1 MLTNHQE
8 KEDGASTKVP
18 PQPSSARDANAEDY
32 NQGVGVG
39 GGGFQAAARM
49 IISSRS
55 DMEVHFV
62 VLLLLLLLWSG
73 PSDGGGAKV
82 GGSVSSSSSSSRCR
96 WARDGGGL
104 EEGGGGGGEL
114 ECTIITP
121 SSSSAESLKVPLG
134 SSASPRTLTVRCP
147 QPQRPLQGDRD
158 SQIRKENATKSVNS
172 PVRSGEGGSSYSDL
186 RAVLE
191 AALSL
196 VQKEEDENA
205 WRHLRHLRFS
215 GCAVRRLRRAD
226 LLFAASSLGGAGAVH
241 SLAVE
246 GVPVPMELDEVRIRD
261 RYLICGRLYST
272 HICFE
277 NAREVTDNL
286 ANIRARR
293 GGVIS
298 VSQLDLLARLLLRMS
313 ECCHLCAR
321 FRKHCKDMIQ
331 WHCGSICTPLYLYQR
346 ADFREGKVS
355 LRQNLMMIFLKNR
368 FKTLFP
374 AL

>member
-1 MLTNHQE
+1 MSYVPRQKKGKGKRRRRIKGKRPPPLLSPFLYISGRRRRNIHTHNNRGREGLNLLFPRTNLHRHCHLPSSEKVLPVAFSSAQE

-18 PQPSSARDANAEDY
+18 PLPSSAKDANAEDY
-32 NQGVGVG
+32 NQGVGGGG
-39 GGGFQAAARM
+39 GGGFQATARM
-49 IISSRS
+49 MSSRRS

-96 WARDGGGL
+96 WARDGEGT

-121 SSSSAESLKVPLG
+121 SSSSSAESLKVPLG

-147 QPQRPLQGDRD
+147 KPQRPLQGDRD
-158 SQIRKENATKSVNS
+158 SQIRKENATNTVNS

-196 VQKEEDENA
+196 VQEEEDENA

-246 GVPVPMELDEVRIRD
+246 GVPVPMELDEVR
-261 RYLICGRLYST
+261 
-272 HICFE
+272 
-277 NAREVTDNL
+277 TD
-286 ANIRARR
+286 
-293 GGVIS
+293 S
-298 VSQLDLLARLLLRMS
+298 
-313 ECCHLCAR
+313 
-321 FRKHCKDMIQ
+321 
-331 WHCGSICTPLYLYQR
+331 W
-346 ADFREGKVS
+346 
-355 LRQNLMMIFLKNR
+355 
-368 FKTLFP
+368 
-374 AL
+374 

>member
-49 IISSRS
+49 MSSRRS

-121 SSSSAESLKVPLG
+121 SSSSSAESLKVPLG
-134 SSASPRTLTVRCP
+134 SSASPRTLSVRCP
-147 QPQRPLQGDRD
+147 QPQRPLQGHRD
-158 SQIRKENATKSVNS
+158 SQIIRKENATKSVNS
-172 PVRSGEGGSSYSDL
+172 PVRLGEGGSSYSDL

-196 VQKEEDENA
+196 VQEEEGKKGGNA
-205 WRHLRHLRFS
+205 WRHLRHLRF
-215 GCAVRRLRRAD
+215 AVRRLRRAD

-246 GVPVPMELDEVRIRD
+246 GVPVPMELDEVWIRD
-261 RYLICGRLYST
+261 RYLIGEEEKSMLYGIAHT
-272 HICFE
+272 
-277 NAREVTDNL
+277 
-286 ANIRARR
+286 
-293 GGVIS
+293 S
-298 VSQLDLLARLLLRMS
+298 VSEMLA
-313 ECCHLCAR
+313 
-321 FRKHCKDMIQ
+321 K
-331 WHCGSICTPLYLYQR
+331 
-346 ADFREGKVS
+346 
-355 LRQNLMMIFLKNR
+355 
-368 FKTLFP
+368 
-374 AL
+374 

>member
-1 MLTNHQE
+1 MM
-8 KEDGASTKVP
+8 S
-18 PQPSSARDANAEDY
+18 
-32 NQGVGVG
+32 
-39 GGGFQAAARM
+39 
-49 IISSRS
+49 SSRS

-62 VLLLLLLLWSG
+62 VLLLLLLWSG
-73 PSDGGGAKV
+73 PSDGGGANV

-121 SSSSAESLKVPLG
+121 SSSSSAESLKVPLG

-147 QPQRPLQGDRD
+147 QPPLQSDRD

-172 PVRSGEGGSSYSDL
+172 PVRSGEGGSYSDL

-196 VQKEEDENA
+196 VREEEDEKA

-246 GVPVPMELDEVRIRD
+246 GVPVPMELDEVWIRD
-261 RYLICGRLYST
+261 RYLICGEEEHAVWHT
-272 HICFE
+272 H
-277 NAREVTDNL
+277 L
-286 ANIRARR
+286 
-293 GGVIS
+293 
-298 VSQLDLLARLLLRMS
+298 
-313 ECCHLCAR
+313 
-321 FRKHCKDMIQ
+321 FRN
-331 WHCGSICTPLYLYQR
+331 SIC
-346 ADFREGKVS
+346 
-355 LRQNLMMIFLKNR
+355 
-368 FKTLFP
+368 
-374 AL
+374 